1 MTVVVAIYAPEL
13 LPELGEFWTPVAAAV
28 VGNIAGQVVA
38 NVIGIQNGFDWK
50 SVAVAAV
57 TAGITQGLTSEG
69 TLPPAT
75 STAPADVALR
85 AAVGTAV
92 NQGARI
98 VVGLQEDFSWRAVA
112 ASYVG
117 AYAGAEVSNA
127 IGEGQYGVSAED
139 WAKMNADKAQYAQ
152 LMGDFSNNFTR
163 QFASGVVNSVVTTAV
178 SGGKLDL
185 AHLAGDA
192 FGNAFGSAWGSY
204 LVYGSQQQ
212 TTLQQ
217 TQQNAA
223 PLTAA
228 DVEDTE
234 LGAAMRSYGLTF
246 VPGAIPFETF
256 AEGSASAPLYDP
268 WAPREMQGSVG
279 TGPLP
284 PELGGN
290 PLESL
295 QTLELRPGDTV
306 AMKNFASGMADNFA
320 ITASNSTISDDQL
333 NGILNAAQQ
342 NADRVAQGQRSDL
355 LYADASGMLGTRTAG
370 PAVEDIGGG
379 PTNAGGANS
388 TDAAAALAK
397 LKDMAER
404 YNAARLEEAAARGE
418 DLAPTRANADRLG
431 LIDTSLLDES
441 SVAGGRRSFG
451 TTPGGAATGNPLLG
465 RAGGGATDLSV
476 STDSSGGLGIQV
488 ANGVASMALTAL
500 FGGGGPTKVSPEEYQ
515 AWRAANPNL
524 SVFGGQPEVRYNV
537 DFESGSINREIVT
550 GASMGEQ
557 LLNVLSVGFRPVGN
571 SLGNFFGGLSVATD
585 ENYSLS
591 TRRQGAYDVGQNIL
605 APAEAAGMVIG
616 GRALAEGGAGIPNA
630 VRLSEAEQATAAR
643 LQAQTGVKL
652 QESPHVGADY
662 VDHLGRTYD
671 ALGGPKASQ
680 FWDESQ
686 FLGSIDSHLLKSNNF
701 TVVDLT
707 GFTHAQI
714 ATVRNYVNSLPTTA
728 QGKIIKIGF

>member
-1 MTVVVAIYAPEL
+1 M
-13 LPELGEFWTPVAAAV
+13 
-28 VGNIAGQVVA
+28 
-38 NVIGIQNGFDWK
+38 
-50 SVAVAAV
+50 
-57 TAGITQGLTSEG
+57 
-69 TLPPAT
+69 
-75 STAPADVALR
+75 R

-98 VVGLQEDFSWRAVA
+98 VVGLQEDFSWKAVA

-217 TQQNAA
+217 AQQNAY

-228 DVEDTE
+228 DMEDME

-246 VPGAIPFETF
+246 VPG
-256 AEGSASAPLYDP
+256 
-268 WAPREMQGSVG
+268 
-279 TGPLP
+279 
-284 PELGGN
+284 
-290 PLESL
+290 
-295 QTLELRPGDTV
+295 DTV
-306 AMKNFASGMADNFA
+306 AMKNYASGMADNFA
-320 ITASNSTISDDQL
+320 VTASSSTISDDQL
-333 NGILNAAQQ
+333 YEILGAAQQ

>member
-1 MTVVVAIYAPEL
+1 VTVVVAIYAPEL

-379 PTNAGGANS
+379 PTNAGRANS
-388 TDAAAALAK
+388 NDLGLTESIGYANGLAFQADMAQRRAEDPFAGLAAAALGPGQAQTDSKAVQERLDYINEQVREGRGQVSRAALYLELAK
-397 LKDMAER
+397 DIGQYDKEGQRAVLSAINSYAESR
-404 YNAARLEEAAARGE
+404 YNGSDIFTGRDSETRMADAAVRYAADQARQSGVLPEGGRLPAEYRQG
-418 DLAPTRANADRLG
+418 ADLG
-431 LIDTSLLDES
+431 LMLML
-441 SVAGGRRSFG
+441 
-451 TTPGGAATGNPLLG
+451 GGAARRAAAEAEGAGTYQATLG
-465 RAGGGATDLSV
+465 RATSTNYRAT
-476 STDSSGGLGIQV
+476 
-488 ANGVASMALTAL
+488 
-500 FGGGGPTKVSPEEYQ
+500 FFE
-515 AWRAANPNL
+515 ANPELEGQVVVHHAVEQQVLERYPGVVTEAEIHSLENL
-524 SVFGGQPEVRYNV
+524 RGVPKDINAEVH
-537 DFESGSINREIVT
+537 
-550 GASMGEQ
+550 
-557 LLNVLSVGFRPVGN
+557 
-571 SLGNFFGGLSVATD
+571 
-585 ENYSLS
+585 
-591 TRRQGAYDVGQNIL
+591 
-605 APAEAAGMVIG
+605 
-616 GRALAEGGAGIPNA
+616 
-630 VRLSEAEQATAAR
+630 LSEIRREWNQFYRENPTVTKEMLLQKAT
-643 LQAQTGVKL
+643 Q
-652 QESPHVGADY
+652 
-662 VDHLGRTYD
+662 
-671 ALGGPKASQ
+671 
-680 FWDESQ
+680 
-686 FLGSIDSHLLKSNNF
+686 IDLKYSNRFNPP
-701 TVVDLT
+701 
-707 GFTHAQI
+707 I
-714 ATVRNYVNSLPTTA
+714 RNH
-728 QGKIIKIGF
+728 